1 MKALSIRQPWAWL
14 IIHGGK
20 DIENRNW
27 PTKFRG
33 EFLVHAAKGMTKEEY
48 SSAKEYAFAAFGGC
62 ELRDFPE
69 FDALERGGI
78 VGVARIID
86 CISSSRSPWFMGD
99 YGFVLRDARP
109 VPFTP
114 LRGQLGFFDVP
125 ENVFKKAA

>member
-14 IIHGGK
+14 IVHGGK

-33 EFLVHAAKGMTKEEY
+33 DFLIHAAKGMTKEEY
-48 SSAKEYAFAAFGGC
+48 ASAKDYAFSAFGGC
-62 ELRDFPE
+62 ELQNFPS

-78 VGVARIID
+78 IGVANIID
-86 CISSSRSPWFMGD
+86 CVSSSRSPWFMGD

-109 VPFTP
+109 VPFIQM
-114 LRGQLGFFDVP
+114 RGQLGFFEVP
-125 ENVFKKAA
+125 ELGKAA

>member
-14 IIHGGK
+14 IVHGGK

-33 EFLVHAAKGMTKEEY
+33 DILIHAAKGMPTEEY
-48 SSAKEYAFAAFGGC
+48 AAAKDYAFSAIGGC
-62 ELRDFPE
+62 DLQIFPS

-78 VGVARIID
+78 FGVANIID
-86 CISSSRSPWFMGD
+86 CVSSSRSPWFMGD

-109 VPFTP
+109 VPFI
-114 LRGQLGFFDVP
+114 LMRGQLGFFEVP
-125 ENVFKKAA
+125 ELGKAE